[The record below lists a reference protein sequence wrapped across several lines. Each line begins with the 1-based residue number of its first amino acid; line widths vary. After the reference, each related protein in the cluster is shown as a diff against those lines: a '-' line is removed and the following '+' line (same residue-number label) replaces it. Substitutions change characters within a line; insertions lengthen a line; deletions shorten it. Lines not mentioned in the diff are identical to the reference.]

1 MTCYTIECIVHITRK
16 SVSWCNWSIYIL
28 IIIILL
34 LMIYF
39 TAMYEFLLDEINVK
53 IMKLPKVKSYELW
66 YLLRMFYVMVNTI
79 IIL

>member
-1 MTCYTIECIVHITRK
+1 
-16 SVSWCNWSIYIL
+16 
-28 IIIILL
+28 
-34 LMIYF
+34 MIYF